1 MAKNL
6 AAMETEAEKEN
17 KSLKLNCFETNI
29 IKKKKSSTFRG
40 KTLF

>member
-17 KSLKLNCFETNI
+17 KSLKLNFCIQHDKEEKELNF
-29 IKKKKSSTFRG
+29 
-40 KTLF
+40 